1 MRQMHATVVATPCQ
15 HARHLPVLPTCHP
28 PAHLPTCYL
37 PSGDSTYN
45 VRRWSLGSS
54 TTTPTSGAS
63 LEPYPDK
70 TLLDYLRALA
80 AEHGDK
86 PALLFK
92 GATVS
97 YGRLEAESDAFG
109 AALVALGVRKGDR
122 VALLLPNCPQ
132 FLVAEFGIW
141 KAGGIVVALNPT
153 YSERELE
160 QALDSTRSSLAV
172 VLTPFYERVKHVQG
186 RTGVRHVIATSIKE
200 YLPTPLRLLFTLL
213 KEKKDGH
220 RITPQAGDPWMWAMV
235 RQHRGQRPSVEVTPD
250 DRAVILSSGGTT
262 GTPKGVV
269 GLHRHYV
276 AAGLQLYEWTKSAKQ
291 PWVDNIMLPLPLFHV
306 YANVGVQPMAFVG
319 PNPLSLVPNPRDIAD
334 VLATIKRVKP
344 AFFNGVPTLYTAIL
358 NHPDVRAGK
367 VDLSSIKL
375 CFSGASALM
384 AETKKQFEAAT
395 GARSIEGYSLTEGMM
410 ACCVNPVQGTNK
422 IGSIGVPISDVQVRI
437 VDADT
442 GTTRMP
448 AGEVGEIILR
458 APQFMSEYWNNPLET
473 AEALRRHDG
482 ETWLHSGDL
491 GYMDDDGFVFIVD
504 RKKDLIKTSGFQVWP
519 REIEEVI
526 SAPAGGARGRRRR
539 RARSGEGRGGE
550 GLGGAEAG
558 REGHRGRGAGVLP
571 RASGALQGA
580 GPRGVPHRAAQDDG
594 RQDPAACAR
603 GGGTRRDPRLTA
615 LRRG

>member
-1 MRQMHATVVATPCQ
+1 MSAVHPWLRHYDADVA
-15 HARHLPVLPTCHP
+15 
-28 PAHLPTCYL
+28 
-37 PSGDSTYN
+37 PS
-45 VRRWSLGSS
+45 LK
-54 TTTPTSGAS
+54 
-63 LEPYPDK
+63 PYPEK
-70 TLLDYLRALA
+70 TLLDYLAALA
-80 AEHGDK
+80 RDHGDK

-97 YGRLEAESDAFG
+97 YARLEAESDAFG
-109 AALVALGVRKGDR
+109 AALAAMGVRKGDR

-132 FLVAEFGIW
+132 FLIAEFGIW

-160 QALDSTRSSLAV
+160 QALDSTRASMVV
-172 VLTPFYERVKHVQG
+172 VLTPFYERVKRVQG
-186 RTGVRHVIATSIKE
+186 RTGIRTVIPTSIKE

-213 KEKKDGH
+213 KEKKEGH
-220 RITPQAGDPWMWAMV
+220 RIVAQAGDPWMWSMM
-235 RQHRGQRPSVEVTPD
+235 RSHRGQRPSVTVGPG

-306 YANVGVQPMAFVG
+306 YANVGVQPMAFMG
-319 PNPLSLVPNPRDIAD
+319 PNPLSLIPNPRDID
-334 VLATIKRVKP
+334 DLLATIKRVKP

-367 VDLSSIKL
+367 IDLSSIKL

-395 GARSIEGYSLTEGMM
+395 GARLIEGYSLTEGMM

-422 IGSIGVPISDVQVRI
+422 IGSIGMPISDVQVRI

-442 GTTRMP
+442 GMKEMP
-448 AGEVGEIILR
+448 AGEVGEMILR

-473 AEALRRHDG
+473 TETLRSHDG
-482 ETWLHSGDL
+482 DTWVHTGDL
-491 GYMDDDGFVFIVD
+491 AYMDTDGYLFIVD

-526 SAPAGGARGRRRR
+526 SALPSVLEVGVAGVPDAVKGEVAKAWVVLKPGAAATEDEVRAYCRERLAPYKVPARVEFRTELPKTMVGKILR
-539 RARSGEGRGGE
+539 RALATPE
-550 GLGGAEAG
+550 
-558 REGHRGRGAGVLP
+558 
-571 RASGALQGA
+571 RAPS
-580 GPRGVPHRAAQDDG
+580 
-594 RQDPAACAR
+594 
-603 GGGTRRDPRLTA
+603 
-615 LRRG
+615 